1 MPKIS
6 LYGRNCLHFVLLFP
20 RICCYFSSSSSVPLL
35 TKIQDFNFNVKLRLH
50 EEFLCDNFLFTC
62 VDEENS
68 VTNEI
73 AKTAAAL
80 SINKKER
87 KEKVLTR
94 GLTLS
99 LLVKD
104 KINL

>member
-1 MPKIS
+1 M
-6 LYGRNCLHFVLLFP
+6 FP
-20 RICCYFSSSSSVPLL
+20 
-35 TKIQDFNFNVKLRLH
+35 KLRLH
-50 EEFLCDNFLFTC
+50 HLRDNFLFTR

-80 SINKKER
+80 SINKKEQ

-99 LLVKD
+99 LLVII
-104 KINL
+104 IN

>member
-1 MPKIS
+1 MFAFCTTLS
-6 LYGRNCLHFVLLFP
+6 ANLLLLFLF
-20 RICCYFSSSSSVPLL
+20 ILCAFINQN
-35 TKIQDFNFNVKLRLH
+35 KDFNFNVKLRLH
-50 EEFLCDNFLFTC
+50 EEFLCDNFLFTR